1 MSVAASTQTGK
12 NFFLFGKK
20 SSCWYDIES
29 ATAPS
34 TQPVTTTSECH
45 PLPALTIDT
54 PRAVNVNGTI
64 YVFGKVILSSV
75 FIVFASLLDMGVD
88 KIALS
93 VLYDHHLNICPIFFQ
108 L

>member
-1 MSVAASTQTGK
+1 MSVAASTVTGK

-29 ATAPS
+29 ATSPS
-34 TQPVTTTSECH
+34 TQSVTTTSECH
-45 PLPALTIDT
+45 PLPALNIST

-64 YVFGKVILSSV
+64 YVFGKVILVSV
-75 FIVFASLLDMGVD
+75 LLFFSLTLDHGVD

-93 VLYDHHLNICPIFFQ
+93 VRATI
-108 L
+108 

>member
-1 MSVAASTQTGK
+1 MSVAASTATGK

-29 ATAPS
+29 ATSPS

-45 PLPALTIDT
+45 PLPALNIGT

-64 YVFGKVILSSV
+64 YVFGKVILVSV
-75 FIVFASLLDMGVD
+75 LSFFFSTLDHDVD

-93 VLYDHHLNICPIFFQ
+93 VCATI
-108 L
+108 